1 MITRLYLGH
10 QTIDS
15 NSDKNYTRS
24 TSTRYHNLADKTTLS
39 DTHSRMVYY
48 SITFTPSYSRNSTCH
63 RSILIMLAAFILK
76 IDGYLLLVLF
86 TSGPRGVYGQ
96 HG

>member
-1 MITRLYLGH
+1 
-10 QTIDS
+10 
-15 NSDKNYTRS
+15 
-24 TSTRYHNLADKTTLS
+24 
-39 DTHSRMVYY
+39 
-48 SITFTPSYSRNSTCH
+48 
-63 RSILIMLAAFILK
+63 MLAAFILK